1 MASKLTYGNFDDFLK
16 TISPRSLCE
25 NRYESAG
32 LLDIFLR
39 GLRGGGGGFPG
50 LLAAAQERVL
60 VLGAGLAG
68 LAAADALKGA
78 GYRVTM
84 LEASDRI
91 GGRVQTYRYTIM
103 KNHHRNYDGFFKPSS
118 LVVSRQFSTLAI
130 DQRETNF
137 AVSHCRYGF

>member
-1 MASKLTYGNFDDFLK
+1 MAIS
-16 TISPRSLCE
+16 TIFFKKNPIFPRSLCE

-39 GLRGGGGGFPG
+39 GLRGGGGGGGFPG
-50 LLAAAQERVL
+50 LLAAAQERVV

-91 GGRVQTYRYTIM
+91 GGRVQTYRYAA
-103 KNHHRNYDGFFKPSS
+103 KKVNH
-118 LVVSRQFSTLAI
+118 LEL
-130 DQRETNF
+130 
-137 AVSHCRYGF
+137 